1 MTKRVEDAGEGKGAQ
16 RQGGEEARA
25 ESSETRLHLAIIGV
39 KAREVGLAQSS
50 RPFKLFAKGIGGSAC
65 LERLQPAP
73 SHRFVKED
81 TVANSAVGS
90 IVPLREPLYPS
101 STPLLPSHSGG
112 CVDCQT
118 RKPPTSS
125 LPPARP
131 PRMRLIASRNRVDGR
146 GGGESPE

>member
-1 MTKRVEDAGEGKGAQ
+1 VTKRVEDAGEGKGAQ

-101 STPLLPSHSGG
+101 SAPLLPL
-112 CVDCQT
+112 T
-118 RKPPTSS
+118 REGVLIAKQGNLPRPPS
-125 LPPARP
+125 LPPA
-131 PRMRLIASRNRVDGR
+131 LLACD
-146 GGGESPE
+146 